1 MHMAALMM
9 ISLRYEYAEALPL
22 GLGRLW
28 AACGPAGDPNPP
40 QEPQPENSSLQIMH
54 VPACPLSGYH
64 MDAPYGHECACASGY
79 HHHGDHAASLRPGAC
94 LSTSSLVK
102 LIADQLAVLC
112 TAIVYIFATVH

>member
-54 VPACPLSGYH
+54 VPVATIWTLH
-64 MDAPYGHECACASGY
+64 MDMNAHVP
-79 HHHGDHAASLRPGAC
+79 
-94 LSTSSLVK
+94 V
-102 LIADQLAVLC
+102 
-112 TAIVYIFATVH
+112 ATTIMVITLPA